1 MYSFKVWIDGD
12 SCPSLLRSYI
22 ASAAKA
28 KRITSIFVANST
40 IPLPHDNSFI
50 EMVVCGN
57 SKDAADNLIFSKV
70 SVNDIVVTRDIVFA
84 SRLVKKG
91 IFVINDRGTVFTKE
105 NVDDRLRER
114 DFNLNLAQIGLGGK
128 SKYRYGEK
136 ELIKFKNIFER
147 KTSQLIVNE
156 TFKAR

>member
-22 ASAAKA
+22 ASEAKTKGISA
-28 KRITSIFVANST
+28 VFVANSA

-50 EMVVCGN
+50 EMVVCGT

-70 SVNDIVVTRDIVFA
+70 SGNDIVVTRDIVFA
-84 SRLVKKG
+84 ARLVKKG
-91 IFVINDRGTVFTKE
+91 IFVMNDRGTVFTKE
-105 NVDDRLRER
+105 NVDERLRER

-128 SKYRYGEK
+128 AKYHYGEK
-136 ELIKFKNIFER
+136 ELIKFKDIFER
-147 KTSQLIVNE
+147 QTSQLIVNE
-156 TFKAR
+156 TFKTR